1 MHNTAAIETINF
13 QDQIRIQSQWIGW
26 LRRKW
31 LAVVAVATKT
41 TTFIATF
48 EKKFQRSSLW
58 IQFSPTLSYSH
69 HHWMS
74 INLPTFIHNMYES
87 IYPIWTSVRVCA
99 PSCVCVCV
107 YISYSVILF
116 SNKWACLFMRHFS
129 TLSYPLGWSLYAH
142 NSDLLL
148 LLLSSIQTNYHYCCR
163 HFFTFGSGWSLNS
176 KMTAAFF
183 GIKLI
188 SSAKFPSLLR
198 RWKNS
203 GCCCYWLNAGFWCC
217 HANLNVNINELI
229 QIQDIHDWP

>member
-107 YISYSVILF
+107 FILVILWF
-116 SNKWACLFMRHFS
+116 CS
-129 TLSYPLGWSLYAH
+129 P
-142 NSDLLL
+142 
-148 LLLSSIQTNYHYCCR
+148 
-163 HFFTFGSGWSLNS
+163 
-176 KMTAAFF
+176 
-183 GIKLI
+183 
-188 SSAKFPSLLR
+188 
-198 RWKNS
+198 
-203 GCCCYWLNAGFWCC
+203 
-217 HANLNVNINELI
+217 INERVSLCDTFPLYPILSAGRFMHII
-229 QIQDIHDWP
+229 QIYYYCYYPQFRLTIIIVVGTSSHLVVDDL